1 MQTIKKNKFTLPKE
15 KLFCC
20 LFLLLLLGSFIG
32 VMIIKANNIN
42 TTMKRS
48 IDIIDLTSTIS
59 ENDSYYLDFM
69 DDEISNSDSVF
80 LQDRRVMITKGGTY
94 ILKGIAE
101 NYQIYI
107 NAPKQIVILVCDNVS
122 ITSLE
127 GPAIFIEDA
136 KKTIIN
142 VKVGTTNY
150 FSTINTQVEYDNGEE
165 MILTS
170 GCIESRDN
178 LTINGMGTL
187 YITAQTENGIDCKD
201 SLYLVDA
208 EIVINACNHGIEVND
223 GLEIINTNLQIIS
236 GGDGLK
242 AANEAE
248 ELGYVSIFSG
258 NITISSFGDGISTT
272 ATLGIET
279 GTITIDAGVNN
290 TNTNQKSGKG
300 LKTAT
305 ILVINGGTLII
316 NSKDDSLHSD
326 QNIVLL
332 GGDYTLTSSKNGIKA
347 ENEILIQKGILKIN
361 SSADAL
367 NSENKIIITGGE
379 LTITA
384 RDDGIKADNNIQ
396 ITDGM
401 ITILNSYEGMESI
414 NITLK
419 GGKTSIIARDD
430 GININCSEQ
439 MGGFGP
445 QTSSTTTSSS
455 GLLKISGGYLFVNA
469 GGDGLDSNDQILITG
484 GTTIVWGPTNSGNGA
499 LDYGSECKVT
509 GGVLIVAGSSGMA
522 ENISSSST
530 QCGTMINFSSSYNSN
545 QLICITDKNN
555 NLIFA
560 FRPEKNFQSIVVSS
574 SELHLFSNYKVY
586 VGGTITGE
594 EENGYYT
601 NAIYANDGT
610 LYTSFKQSERAL
622 SIGERSMMG
631 GRK

>member
-1 MQTIKKNKFTLPKE
+1 MKEIKNNKFSLQKE
-15 KLFCC
+15 KLYCC
-20 LFLLLLLGSFIG
+20 LLLLLFVGIFIS
-32 VMIIKANNIN
+32 VMIIKANNIDI
-42 TTMKRS
+42 TMQRS
-48 IDIIDLTSTIS
+48 IDSIDLSSIIS
-59 ENDSYYLDFM
+59 EDNSYPIDLSDDEVFFNDS
-69 DDEISNSDSVF
+69 IT
-80 LQDRRVMITKGGTY
+80 LQGNKIMITQGGTY
-94 ILKGIAE
+94 VLTGMTE
-101 NYQIYI
+101 NYQIAI
-107 NAPKQIVILVCDNVS
+107 NAPKQIVILICDNVS
-122 ITSLE
+122 IVSSE

-142 VKVGTTNY
+142 VKAGTSNY
-150 FSTINTQVEYDNGEE
+150 LRTINTQAEYGNGEE
-165 MILTS
+165 TILTS

-178 LTINGMGTL
+178 LTINGTGTL
-187 YITAQTENGIDCKD
+187 FITAQTENGIDCKD

-208 EIVINACNHGIEVND
+208 EIVINASNHGIEVND
-223 GLEIINTNLQIIS
+223 GLEIINTNLQITS

-242 AANEAE
+242 AANEEE

-272 ATLGIET
+272 AILGIEA

-290 TNTNQKSGKG
+290 TNTNQDSGKG
-300 LKTAT
+300 LKSETM
-305 ILVINGGTLII
+305 IIINEGTLII
-316 NSKDDSLHSD
+316 NSKDDNLHSD
-326 QNIVLL
+326 ENIVLT
-332 GGDYTLTSSKNGIKA
+332 GGNYTLTSSKNGIKA
-347 ENEILIQKGILKIN
+347 ENEILIQKGIIEIN
-361 SSADAL
+361 CNADGL
-367 NSENKIIITGGE
+367 NSENKIIIEGGE

-384 RDDGIKADNNIQ
+384 RDDGIKADKNIQ
-396 ITDGM
+396 IIDG
-401 ITILNSYEGMESI
+401 IISILNSYEGMESLQV
-414 NITLK
+414 NIE
-419 GGKTSIIARDD
+419 GGKTTVTAHDD

-445 QTSSTTTSSS
+445 QTSSSTTTSS

-469 GGDGLDSNDQILITG
+469 GGDGLDSNDRILITG

-530 QCGTMINFSSSYNSN
+530 QCGTMINFTSSYSSN
-545 QLICITDKNN
+545 KLICITDKNN
-555 NLIFA
+555 KVIFA

-586 VGGTITGE
+586 VGGTISGE

-601 NAIYANDGT
+601 DATYANDGT

-622 SIGERSMMG
+622 TIGERSMMG